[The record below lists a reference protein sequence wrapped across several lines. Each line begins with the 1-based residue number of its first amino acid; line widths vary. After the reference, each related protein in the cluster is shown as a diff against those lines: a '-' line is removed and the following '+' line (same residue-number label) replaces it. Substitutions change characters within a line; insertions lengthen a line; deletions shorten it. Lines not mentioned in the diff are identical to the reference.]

1 MTKGSKEPKST
12 REDGRPGQAE
22 SVVEVEF
29 TLHDS
34 KYPFVGASES
44 EACRVEL
51 ADMVP
56 RPDGRYA
63 EFFNVVGVAP
73 DRIAGLGADYDTVEV
88 SVLRESERGGLLEFL
103 VSGDCPAFSL
113 AERGALPRE
122 VVGVDGAGRIV
133 AEIPPQHDSAAV
145 VGTFLKE
152 NPDAEL
158 AAKREV
164 DGVTPMFTR
173 SAAPQLLE
181 THLTDR
187 QREVL
192 QAAFEAGYYEWPRE
206 STGKEVAEAL
216 GITSATFSEHIH
228 AAERNLLTALLD
240 GVR

>member
-1 MTKGSKEPKST
+1 MSKSIDESESASDDA
-12 REDGRPGQAE
+12 RRGQAG

-29 TLHDS
+29 TLCDS
-34 KYPFVGASES
+34 RYPFVGASES

-73 DRIAGLGADYDTVEV
+73 DRIAALGADYDTVEV

-113 AERGALPRE
+113 AELGALPRE
-122 VVGVDGAGRIV
+122 VVGVDGEGRIV
-133 AEIPPQHDSAAV
+133 AEIPSKYDPAAV
-145 VGTFLKE
+145 VGAFLE
-152 NPDAEL
+152 ATPDAEL

-192 QAAFEAGYYEWPRE
+192 RAAFEAGYYEWPRE
-206 STGKEVAEAL
+206 STGEKVAESL
-216 GITSATFSEHIH
+216 GISSATFSEHIH
-228 AAERNLLTALLD
+228 AAERNLLTVLLD
-240 GVR
+240 ETR